1 MKTPR
6 KPDDSINLDERSSA
20 ELKRAVVSQEE
31 LSLQD
36 SAVIPNIEQWL
47 KGRSQTGTREI
58 LKQKQQFEDET
69 F

>member
-1 MKTPR
+1 MKPSR
-6 KPDDSINLDERSSA
+6 NPDKSINLDERSSA
-20 ELKRAVVSQEE
+20 ELKRKVVSQEE

-47 KGRSQTGTREI
+47 KGRSSTGSREI
-58 LKQKQQFEDET
+58 LKHPFEDET